1 MRHNTMK
8 CSKCGA
14 VAVINMRHHRLALC
28 EDCYLEW
35 VPQRVQHTI
44 QRFGMFQGNE
54 RVLVAV
60 SGGKDSL
67 ALWDILT
74 RLGHETVGL
83 YVDLGI
89 AEADYSHASLQKIEQ
104 FARRNG
110 GMPYQ
115 VVDVKAGHGCS
126 VPEIAQLRR
135 RTGKTCSICGLV
147 KRHEM
152 NRLAHEGG
160 FAAIATGHNL
170 DDEAAVLMQNTLHW
184 QTGYLGRQAPGL
196 HSSSPRLARK
206 VKPLCLFYEREVA
219 AYTLVRGIDYIYDEC
234 PHSIGAK
241 TLYYKEL
248 LNRLEDRSLGAKQHF
263 YFTFLKAKSEGLMQ
277 FAEPETIELSDCRIC
292 GQPTSAAGMCA
303 FCRMWEDP
311 IIKERGETSGRQHGN
326 PVGA

>member
-74 RLGHETVGL
+74 RLGYETVGL

-110 GMPYQ
+110 GLPYQ

-184 QTGYLGRQAPGL
+184 QTGYLGRQAPGFIPAL
-196 HSSSPRLARK
+196 PAWPGKSNRSASSTSVKWPPTRWSGALTTSMMSVLIRLAPR
-206 VKPLCLFYEREVA
+206 
-219 AYTLVRGIDYIYDEC
+219 
-234 PHSIGAK
+234 
-241 TLYYKEL
+241 
-248 LNRLEDRSLGAKQHF
+248 RSTTRS
-263 YFTFLKAKSEGLMQ
+263 Y
-277 FAEPETIELSDCRIC
+277 
-292 GQPTSAAGMCA
+292 
-303 FCRMWEDP
+303 
-311 IIKERGETSGRQHGN
+311 
-326 PVGA
+326 